1 MKKFYRKDID
11 FLRAVAVIFVILYH
25 YFPNLI
31 SKGYLGVDLFFVISG
46 FLISHQIY
54 NQKILNNFSLKE
66 FYIRRMKRILPATLF
81 LLILIWIISALLMT
95 NQDYFSFLKSLVF
108 SLLFSSNFFFWL
120 DGGYFGPN
128 DEIKPLLHLWSLGI
142 EEQFYIIF
150 PIVFTI
156 LIKYLKNINN
166 LILIVSLIT
175 LLSFILNF
183 FLIKIGGSNPAF
195 FLLPTRVWNLA
206 FGVLA
211 MLIFVNNKKSHSN
224 FEVIFLI
231 FLIFVGFFYELPQ
244 VPTNLL
250 LIFACFMLLRKTIPQ
265 NFIFKNIIENKYLNY
280 LGLISFSLYLWHWP
294 ILVFFKYYY
303 VYEVSFFI
311 KILSLFITFALA
323 AFSYHIVELNFRY
336 RINYKKLILSMAV
349 IYSFLIG
356 VFIHQNTIKKYLNFE
371 VNSPDFI
378 ASASLTNFK
387 CNPKYFFLYNKMKGC
402 VLNKTIKNEYNL
414 AIIGNSHAQMYVP
427 SILPFL
433 KKKSEKAILL
443 PMTGCLPTITIN
455 INESCLIKSKS
466 YFKKYAEDKQIKKV
480 LIATTWW
487 HKNIY
492 NGDEYITDK
501 NHLLL
506 ANSLIDLIGRL
517 ENLDK
522 DVYLVGPIQVPLYEL
537 PQELSRLLK
546 FNHIDKKQVISR
558 LKEERI
564 IYENSYKEVNKLLSK
579 KLGKNFINLSHKL
592 CDDDHCYYA
601 DNEGVYFADG
611 SHLSYYASDLLS
623 DNFRV
628 IFE

>member
-1 MKKFYRKDID
+1 MTSFYRKEID
-11 FLRAVAVIFVILYH
+11 FLRALAVIFVILYH

-206 FGVLA
+206 FGDLA

-231 FLIFVGFFYELPQ
+231 FLI
-244 VPTNLL
+244 
-250 LIFACFMLLRKTIPQ
+250 I
-265 NFIFKNIIENKYLNY
+265 
-280 LGLISFSLYLWHWP
+280 
-294 ILVFFKYYY
+294 
-303 VYEVSFFI
+303 
-311 KILSLFITFALA
+311 
-323 AFSYHIVELNFRY
+323 
-336 RINYKKLILSMAV
+336 
-349 IYSFLIG
+349 
-356 VFIHQNTIKKYLNFE
+356 
-371 VNSPDFI
+371 
-378 ASASLTNFK
+378 
-387 CNPKYFFLYNKMKGC
+387 
-402 VLNKTIKNEYNL
+402 
-414 AIIGNSHAQMYVP
+414 
-427 SILPFL
+427 
-433 KKKSEKAILL
+433 
-443 PMTGCLPTITIN
+443 
-455 INESCLIKSKS
+455 
-466 YFKKYAEDKQIKKV
+466 
-480 LIATTWW
+480 
-487 HKNIY
+487 
-492 NGDEYITDK
+492 
-501 NHLLL
+501 
-506 ANSLIDLIGRL
+506 
-517 ENLDK
+517 
-522 DVYLVGPIQVPLYEL
+522 
-537 PQELSRLLK
+537 
-546 FNHIDKKQVISR
+546 
-558 LKEERI
+558 
-564 IYENSYKEVNKLLSK
+564 
-579 KLGKNFINLSHKL
+579 
-592 CDDDHCYYA
+592 
-601 DNEGVYFADG
+601 
-611 SHLSYYASDLLS
+611 
-623 DNFRV
+623 
-628 IFE
+628 